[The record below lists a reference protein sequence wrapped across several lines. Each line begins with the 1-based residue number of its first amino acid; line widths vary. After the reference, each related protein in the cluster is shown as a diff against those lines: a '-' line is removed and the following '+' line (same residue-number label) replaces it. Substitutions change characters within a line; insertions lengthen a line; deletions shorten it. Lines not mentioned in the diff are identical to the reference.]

1 MPTIPQYNSNVSP
14 DGKALPTVHYNIT
27 PEMTGEAQAKALGNS
42 ADGLQNIAVALNQI
56 NDLRDKT
63 KVAQFNN
70 DVEKWKQTTLL
81 DKENGYY
88 TKLGQDASGK
98 SEEIM
103 KGYDDFVQ
111 NWIDTNHVSKK
122 SLNDINSISTSKR
135 TNILSGVTSHDLE
148 QTNKWAETEGKLGV
162 ENAITSAVS
171 ERNNPENIKKQVANV
186 VQISLN
192 QAGLQKLDAQ
202 STQDLIKANKST
214 LYTSV
219 LDAKIQE
226 GDLSAKEFFNKYK
239 DDIDPKY
246 HAKYIGAIKNEEDK
260 YKARDIAKNIMAT
273 SSSYEEMMK
282 KVDSI
287 KDINVQDRVRSDVNM
302 HQGIIEKVER
312 DQQESL
318 QQGFLNSYEQAL
330 KNSTGMSYDQIPLG
344 LDPQT
349 RLSDMNL
356 INSLNKGISPETDN
370 QIWAELYDKQVN
382 DAQGFAKEDLNK
394 YRGFLSDG
402 DYKQFLK
409 AQENIRKGNYYSTL
423 KENDQM
429 IKAALK
435 SAGLY
440 HGNRLFDGSGDVK
453 EVAFNEIK
461 SLTRELEARKG
472 RKITSQELQDITNS
486 LGYKGSDGV
495 QLYKRLEQGMNTRVG
510 FTRDVMN
517 DIVYYQKNH
526 NGQMPSN
533 EEKYKIIQNRLTQ
546 KVQEKKTQAQQN
558 ISNYSY
564 NATTMRNIA
573 YTKAKPHEQKV
584 LTYFADN
591 QIPTISKQL
600 GVRLTV
606 TSRYRPQ
613 AGSHHAEGRAAD
625 VSMSELSVR
634 NRIRTYEKLLSLPN
648 VQAIGTSDPN
658 ILSHFAGNRK
668 IVDERKYDRQHG
680 TNHINHA
687 HVTLINANPATPQRI
702 SSKNGYNF

>member
-14 DGKALPTVHYNIT
+14 DGKALPAVHYNIT
-27 PEMTGEAQAKALGNS
+27 PDMTGEAQAKAMGNS
-42 ADGLQNIAVALNQI
+42 ANGLQQIALAVNQI

-63 KVAQFNN
+63 KVTQFNN
-70 DVEKWKQTTLL
+70 DVEKWKQSTLL

-103 KGYDDFVQ
+103 KNYDDFVQ
-111 NWIDTNHVSKK
+111 NWISNNRVSKK

-171 ERNNPENIKKQVANV
+171 ERNNPENIEKQVANV

-202 STQDLIKANKST
+202 STQDLVKANKST

-226 GDLSAKEFFNKYK
+226 GDLSAKDFFNQHK

-246 HAKYIGAIKNEEDK
+246 HSRYIGAIKNEEDK
-260 YKARDIAKNIMAT
+260 YKARDMAKNIIA
-273 SSSYEEMMK
+273 SAKSERDAIIKAE
-282 KVDSI
+282 SI
-287 KDINVQDRVRSDVNM
+287 KDVNM
-302 HQGIIEKVER
+302 SDSVLSRVKQHYS
-312 DQQESL
+312 QEEHFKN
-318 QQGFLNSYEQAL
+318 QAQEQAL
-330 KNSTGMSYDQIPLG
+330 NSFYAKAVEAAKNGTPLSYDDIPDS
-344 LDPQT
+344 LDPEVK
-349 RLSDMNL
+349 LSLMNYV
-356 INSLNKGISPETDN
+356 NTKGQPETDD
-370 QIWAELYDKQVN
+370 QIWESLYNMSVN
-382 DAQGFAKEDLNK
+382 NAQQFAKEDLNK

-402 DYKQFLK
+402 EFKQFTK
-409 AQENIRKGNYYSTL
+409 RQEEIKSGSYYT
-423 KENDQM
+423 KIKDDDKM
-429 IKAALK
+429 INSALK
-435 SAGLY
+435 SIGL
-440 HGNRLFDGSGDVK
+440 GSNSALWFKGDNK
-453 EVAFNEIK
+453 DIAYSEIRAM
-461 SLTRELEARKG
+461 TREFEARKG
-472 RKITSQELQDITNS
+472 RKITDNELQNIINS
-486 LGYKGSDGV
+486 LGYKGSDGSK
-495 QLYKRLEQGMNTRVG
+495 LYKQMEQGMREKTG
-510 FTRDVMN
+510 FVRDVMN
-517 DIVYYQKNH
+517 DFSYYQSRH
-526 NGQMPSN
+526 NGEMPPDA
-533 EEKYKIIQNRLTQ
+533 EKYKIIQNRLHQ
-546 KVQEKKTQAQQN
+546 KVQEKKTQAQQTV
-558 ISNYSY
+558 SNYSY
-564 NATTMRNIA
+564 NASTMRNIA

-584 LTYFADN
+584 LTYFADT

-600 GVRLTV
+600 GFKLTV
-606 TSRYRPQ
+606 TSRYRNQ

-658 ILSHFAGNRK
+658 ILTHFAGNRK

-680 TNHINHA
+680 TNHVNHA
-687 HVTLINANPATPQRI
+687 HVTLINANPPTPQKI
-702 SSKNGYNF
+702 ANKNGYNF

>member
-70 DVEKWKQTTLL
+70 DVEKWKQSTLL

-214 LYTSV
+214 LYASV

-260 YKARDIAKNIMAT
+260 YKARDIAKNIIA
-273 SSSYEEMMK
+273 SAKSERDAIAKAEA
-282 KVDSI
+282 I
-287 KDINVQDRVRSDVNM
+287 KDVNM
-302 HQGIIEKVER
+302 SDLVLSRVKQHYS
-312 DQQESL
+312 QEEHFKN
-318 QQGFLNSYEQAL
+318 QAQEQAL
-330 KNSTGMSYDQIPLG
+330 NSFYTKAVAAAQNGPAVSYDDIPDS
-344 LDPQT
+344 LDPDVK
-349 RLSDMNL
+349 LSLMNYV
-356 INSLNKGISPETDN
+356 NTNGQPETDN
-370 QIWAELYDKQVN
+370 QIWTELYDKQVN

-402 DYKQFLK
+402 EYKQFLK
-409 AQENIRKGNYYSTL
+409 AQENIRKGDYYT
-423 KENDQM
+423 KIKDDDQM

-517 DIVYYQKNH
+517 DIVYYQKTH

-533 EEKYKIIQNRLTQ
+533 EEKYKIIQNRLQQ

-606 TSRYRPQ
+606 TSRYRKQ
-613 AGSHHAEGRAAD
+613 AGSHHSEGRAAD

-658 ILSHFAGNRK
+658 ILTHFAGNRK

-680 TNHINHA
+680 TNHVNHA

>member
-14 DGKALPTVHYNIT
+14 DGKALPAVHYNIT
-27 PEMTGEAQAKALGNS
+27 PDMTGEAQAKAMGNS
-42 ADGLQNIAVALNQI
+42 ADGLQQIALAVNQI

-63 KVAQFNN
+63 KVTQFNN
-70 DVEKWKQTTLL
+70 DVEKWKQSTLL

-103 KGYDDFVQ
+103 KNYDDFVQ
-111 NWIDTNHVSKK
+111 NWISNNRVSKK

-186 VQISLN
+186 IQISLN

-202 STQDLIKANKST
+202 STQDLVKANKST

-226 GDLSAKEFFNKYK
+226 GDLSAKDFFNQHK
-239 DDIDPKY
+239 DDINPKY
-246 HAKYIGAIKNEEDK
+246 HSRYIGAIKNEEDK
-260 YKARDIAKNIMAT
+260 YKARDMAKSIIAT
-273 SSSYEEMMK
+273 SKSEQEAIK
-282 KVDSI
+282 KAEAI
-287 KDINVQDRVRSDVNM
+287 QDVNM
-302 HQGIIEKVER
+302 SDSVLSRVKQHYS
-312 DQQESL
+312 QEEHFKN
-318 QQGFLNSYEQAL
+318 QAQEQAL
-330 KNSTGMSYDQIPLG
+330 NSFYTKAVEAAKNGTPLSYDVIPDS
-344 LDPQT
+344 LDPEVK
-349 RLSDMNL
+349 LSLMNYV
-356 INSLNKGISPETDN
+356 NTKGQPETDD

-382 DAQGFAKEDLNK
+382 DAQGFAKENLNK

-402 DYKQFLK
+402 EYKQFLK
-409 AQENIRKGNYYSTL
+409 AQENIRKGDYYT
-423 KENDQM
+423 KIKDDDKM
-429 IKAALK
+429 INSALK
-435 SAGLY
+435 SIGFT
-440 HGNRLFDGSGDVK
+440 GNKPWDGVGNLK
-453 EVAFNEIK
+453 QVAYNEIRP
-461 SLTRELEARKG
+461 LVREFEARKG
-472 RKITSQELQDITNS
+472 RKITDEELLNITKS
-486 LGYKGSDGV
+486 LGYKDKSGAHMYLQINKGIKEKND
-495 QLYKRLEQGMNTRVG
+495 
-510 FTRDVMN
+510 FTKNIIN
-517 DIVYYQKNH
+517 DFVYYQKNH
-526 NGQMPSN
+526 NGEMPPDA
-533 EEKYKIIQNRLTQ
+533 EKYKIIQNRLHQ
-546 KVQEKKTQAQQN
+546 KVQEKKTQAQQTVG
-558 ISNYSY
+558 NYSY

-584 LTYFADN
+584 LTYFADT

-600 GVRLTV
+600 GFKLTV
-606 TSRYRPQ
+606 TSRYRNQ

-658 ILSHFAGNRK
+658 ILAHFAGNKK

-680 TNHINHA
+680 TNHVNHA
-687 HVTLINANPATPQRI
+687 HVTLINANPPTPQKI
-702 SSKNGYNF
+702 ANKNGYNF

>member
-14 DGKALPTVHYNIT
+14 DGKALPIVRYNIT
-27 PEMTGEAQAKALGNS
+27 PDMTGEAQAKALATS
-42 ADGLQNIAVALNQI
+42 ADGLQQIALAVNQI

-63 KVAQFNN
+63 KVTQFNN
-70 DVEKWKQTTLL
+70 DVEKWKQATLL

-88 TKLGQDASGK
+88 TKLGEDASGK

-111 NWIDTNHVSKK
+111 NWIDTNRVSKK
-122 SLNDINSISTSKR
+122 SLNDIHSISTSKR

-171 ERNNPENIKKQVANV
+171 ERNNPENIEKQVANV

-192 QAGLQKLDAQ
+192 QAGLQKLDTQ

-226 GDLSAKEFFNKYK
+226 GDLSAKDFFNKYK

-260 YKARDIAKNIMAT
+260 YMARDMAKNIIAT
-273 SSSYEEMMK
+273 SKSEQEAITRAEA
-282 KVDSI
+282 I
-287 KDINVQDRVRSDVNM
+287 KDVNM
-302 HQGIIEKVER
+302 SDSVLSRVKQHYS
-312 DQQESL
+312 QEEHFKN
-318 QQGFLNSYEQAL
+318 QAQEQAL
-330 KNSTGMSYDQIPLG
+330 NSFYAKAVEAAQNGTALSYDDIPNI
-344 LDPQT
+344 LDPDVK
-349 RLSDMNL
+349 LSLMNYV
-356 INSLNKGISPETDN
+356 NTKGQPETDD
-370 QIWAELYDKQVN
+370 QIWESLYEKQVN

-402 DYKQFLK
+402 EYKQFLK
-409 AQENIRKGNYYSTL
+409 AQENIRKGDYYT
-423 KENDQM
+423 KIKDDDKM

-435 SAGLY
+435 SAGLD
-440 HGNRLFDGSGDVK
+440 HGNNPLWMDGGNVR
-453 EVAFNEIK
+453 ETAFNEIK
-461 SLTRELEARKG
+461 ALTRELEARKG
-472 RKITSQELQDITNS
+472 RKITPQELQDITNS

-510 FTRDVMN
+510 FTKDVMN
-517 DIVYYQKNH
+517 DIVYYQKTH
-526 NGQMPSN
+526 NGQMPSD
-533 EEKYKIIQNRLTQ
+533 EEKYKIIQNRLNQ

-558 ISNYSY
+558 ISNFSY
-564 NATTMRNIA
+564 NETTMRNIA

-584 LTYFADN
+584 LTYFADT

-600 GVRLTV
+600 GFNLTV
-606 TSRYRPQ
+606 TSRYRNQ

-634 NRIRTYEKLLSLPN
+634 NRIRAYEKLLALPN
-648 VQAIGTSDPN
+648 VERIGTSDPN

-680 TNHINHA
+680 TNHVNHA
-687 HVTLINANPATPQRI
+687 HVTLREYRVNAVIVN
-702 SSKNGYNF
+702 SNGSKTY

>member
-70 DVEKWKQTTLL
+70 DVEKWKQSTLL

-98 SEEIM
+98 SEDIM

-214 LYTSV
+214 LYASV

-260 YKARDIAKNIMAT
+260 YKARDMAKNIIASAKSEQDAIT
-273 SSSYEEMMK
+273 KAEA
-282 KVDSI
+282 I
-287 KDINVQDRVRSDVNM
+287 KDVNM
-302 HQGIIEKVER
+302 SDSVLSRVKQHYS
-312 DQQESL
+312 QEEHFKN
-318 QQGFLNSYEQAL
+318 QAQEQAL
-330 KNSTGMSYDQIPLG
+330 NSFYTKAVAAAQNGTALSYDDIPDS
-344 LDPQT
+344 LDPDVK
-349 RLSDMNL
+349 LSLMNYV
-356 INSLNKGISPETDN
+356 NTKGQPETDN
-370 QIWAELYDKQVN
+370 QIWESLYDMSVN
-382 DAQGFAKEDLNK
+382 NAQGFAKEDLNK

-402 DYKQFLK
+402 EFKQFTK
-409 AQENIRKGNYYSTL
+409 RQEEIKSGSYYT
-423 KENDQM
+423 KFKDDDKM
-429 IKAALK
+429 INSALK
-435 SAGLY
+435 SIGL
-440 HGNRLFDGSGDVK
+440 GSNSALPFKGHNKDI
-453 EVAFNEIK
+453 AYSEIRAM
-461 SLTRELEARKG
+461 TREFEARKG
-472 RKITSQELQDITNS
+472 RKITDNELQNIINS
-486 LGYKGSDGV
+486 LGYKGSDGSK
-495 QLYKRLEQGMNTRVG
+495 LYKQMEQGMREKTG
-510 FTRDVMN
+510 FVRDVIN
-517 DIVYYQKNH
+517 DFSYYQSKH
-526 NGQMPSN
+526 NGEMPSDA
-533 EEKYKIIQNRLTQ
+533 EKYKIIQNRLTQ

-558 ISNYSY
+558 VNNFSY
-564 NATTMRNIA
+564 NASTMRNIA

-606 TSRYRPQ
+606 TSRYRKQ
-613 AGSHHAEGRAAD
+613 AGSHHSEGRAAD

-634 NRIRTYEKLLSLPN
+634 NRIRVYEKLLTLPN

>member
-27 PEMTGEAQAKALGNS
+27 PEMTGESQAKALGNS

-70 DVEKWKQTTLL
+70 DVEKWKQSTLL

-98 SEEIM
+98 SEDIM

-214 LYTSV
+214 LYASV

-260 YKARDIAKNIMAT
+260 YKARDIAKNIIA
-273 SSSYEEMMK
+273 SAKSERDAIIKAE
-282 KVDSI
+282 SI
-287 KDINVQDRVRSDVNM
+287 KDVNM
-302 HQGIIEKVER
+302 SDSVLSRVKQHYS
-312 DQQESL
+312 QEEHFKN
-318 QQGFLNSYEQAL
+318 QAQEQAL
-330 KNSTGMSYDQIPLG
+330 NSFYTKAVAAAQNGTALSYEDIPDS
-344 LDPQT
+344 LDPDVK
-349 RLSDMNL
+349 LSLMNYV
-356 INSLNKGISPETDN
+356 NTKGQPETDN
-370 QIWAELYDKQVN
+370 QIWESLYEKQVN
-382 DAQGFAKEDLNK
+382 DAQGFANEDLNK

-402 DYKQFLK
+402 EYKQFLK
-409 AQENIRKGNYYSTL
+409 AQENIRKGAYYT
-423 KENDQM
+423 KIKDDDQM

-435 SAGLY
+435 SMGLD
-440 HGNRLFDGSGDVK
+440 HGNNPLRHDGGNVR
-453 EVAFNEIK
+453 ETAFNEIK
-461 SLTRELEARKG
+461 TMTRELEARKG
-472 RKITSQELQDITNS
+472 RKITQQELQDITNS

-495 QLYKRLEQGMNTRVG
+495 QLYRRLEQGMNTRVG
-510 FTRDVMN
+510 FTKDVMN
-517 DIVYYQKNH
+517 DFVYYQKTH

-558 ISNYSY
+558 ISNFSY

-591 QIPTISKQL
+591 QIPTISKHL
-600 GVRLTV
+600 GERLTV
-606 TSRYRPQ
+606 TSKYRKQ
-613 AGSHHAEGRAAD
+613 AGSHHSEGRAAD

-634 NRIRTYEKLLSLPN
+634 NRIRVYEKLLTLPN

-702 SSKNGYNF
+702 SSRNGYNF

>member
-14 DGKALPTVHYNIT
+14 DGKALPAVHYNIT
-27 PEMTGEAQAKALGNS
+27 PDMTGEAQAKAMGNS
-42 ADGLQNIAVALNQI
+42 ADGLQQIALAVNQI

-63 KVAQFNN
+63 KVTQFNN
-70 DVEKWKQTTLL
+70 DVEKWKQSTLL

-103 KGYDDFVQ
+103 KNYDDFVQ
-111 NWIDTNHVSKK
+111 NWISNNRVSKK

-171 ERNNPENIKKQVANV
+171 ERNNPENIEKQVANV

-202 STQDLIKANKST
+202 STQDLVKANKST

-226 GDLSAKEFFNKYK
+226 GDLSAKDFFNQHK

-246 HAKYIGAIKNEEDK
+246 HSRYIGAIKNEEDK
-260 YKARDIAKNIMAT
+260 YKARDMAKNIIAT
-273 SSSYEEMMK
+273 SKSEQEAITRAE
-282 KVDSI
+282 SI
-287 KDINVQDRVRSDVNM
+287 KDVNM
-302 HQGIIEKVER
+302 SDSVLSRVKQHYS
-312 DQQESL
+312 QEEHFKN
-318 QQGFLNSYEQAL
+318 QAQEQAL
-330 KNSTGMSYDQIPLG
+330 NSFYAKAVEAAKNGTPLSYDDIPDI
-344 LDPQT
+344 LDPDDK
-349 RLSDMNL
+349 LSLMNY
-356 INSLNKGISPETDN
+356 INTNGQPKTDD

-382 DAQGFAKEDLNK
+382 DAQGFAKENLNK

-402 DYKQFLK
+402 EYKQFLK
-409 AQENIRKGNYYSTL
+409 AQEDIRKGNYYTTI
-423 KENDQM
+423 KDDDKM
-429 IKAALK
+429 INSALK
-435 SAGLY
+435 SIGFT
-440 HGNRLFDGSGDVK
+440 GNKPWDGVGNLK
-453 EVAFNEIK
+453 QVAYNEIRP
-461 SLTRELEARKG
+461 LVREFEARKG
-472 RKITSQELQDITNS
+472 RKITDEELLNITKS
-486 LGYKGSDGV
+486 LGYKDKSGAHMYLQINKGIKEKND
-495 QLYKRLEQGMNTRVG
+495 
-510 FTRDVMN
+510 FTKNIIN
-517 DIVYYQKNH
+517 DFVYYQKTH
-526 NGQMPSN
+526 NGQMPPDA
-533 EEKYKIIQNRLTQ
+533 EKYKIIQNRLHQ
-546 KVQEKKTQAQQN
+546 KVQEKKTKAQQTVG
-558 ISNYSY
+558 NYSY

-584 LTYFADN
+584 LTYFADT

-600 GVRLTV
+600 GFKLTV
-606 TSRYRPQ
+606 TSRYRNQ

-658 ILSHFAGNRK
+658 ILAHFAGNKK

-680 TNHINHA
+680 TNHVNHA
-687 HVTLINANPATPQRI
+687 HVTLINANPPTPQKI
-702 SSKNGYNF
+702 ANKNGYNF

>member
-70 DVEKWKQTTLL
+70 DVEKWKQSTLL

-214 LYTSV
+214 LYASV

-260 YKARDIAKNIMAT
+260 YKARDMAKNIIASAKSEQDAIT
-273 SSSYEEMMK
+273 KAEA
-282 KVDSI
+282 I
-287 KDINVQDRVRSDVNM
+287 KDVNM
-302 HQGIIEKVER
+302 SDSVLSRVKQHYS
-312 DQQESL
+312 QEEHFKN
-318 QQGFLNSYEQAL
+318 QAQEQAL
-330 KNSTGMSYDQIPLG
+330 NSFYTKAVAAAQNGTAISYDDIPDS
-344 LDPQT
+344 LDPDVK
-349 RLSDMNL
+349 LSLMNYV
-356 INSLNKGISPETDN
+356 NTKGQPETDN
-370 QIWAELYDKQVN
+370 QIWTELYDKQVN

-429 IKAALK
+429 IKTALK

-517 DIVYYQKNH
+517 DIVYYQKTH

-600 GVRLTV
+600 GFKLTV
-606 TSRYRPQ
+606 TSRYRNQ

-625 VSMSELSVR
+625 VSMSEL
-634 NRIRTYEKLLSLPN
+634 NRDRKIRAVEKILALPN
-648 VQAIGTSDPN
+648 VQRIGTSDSN
-658 ILSHFAGNRK
+658 ILSHFAGNTK
-668 IVDERKYDRQHG
+668 IKDERNYDLQHG
-680 TNHINHA
+680 TNHKNHI